1 MVRKSYQ
8 KGYVDSRKTEEGKVH
23 YLRYR
28 LRDSKGKWAE
38 KTEMLPS
45 FESPKKLKEYV
56 AKRMDEVNDYNN
68 NPRLQP
74 IESNKSLTV
83 AEFRNTLWK
92 SYVQNKKYKPS
103 THYSYENLLDKY
115 VEPVIGSSRLKYL
128 GPRDMTDLLDRARG
142 TGIGDKTLL
151 NLYRLLCRFFSVAV
165 AYGEMA
171 KAPLVAEL
179 HRPSWSAKEKP
190 VLEPEQIAKV
200 LANIPD
206 KHIPVCAVIA
216 ILGLRIGEALAI
228 KWDRVDLD
236 KRILTVDQAFSRGVL
251 TTPKTKASFRRIYIP
266 EPLVTILSW
275 HRQHSVFTEGD
286 DFVFCGQDGSA
297 LNHDS
302 LRRTVLYKAMDRA
315 GIQREK
321 FNHGFHIFRHSAI
334 TMLYR
339 LTGDLKR
346 AQGFARHS
354 RISTTADTYV
364 HSDPV
369 ESESTEMVAA
379 NITSADLLNER
390 GICGTPV
397 VQTSDLIQ

>member
-1 MVRKSYQ
+1 M
-8 KGYVDSRKTEEGKVH
+8 
-23 YLRYR
+23 
-28 LRDSKGKWAE
+28 
-38 KTEMLPS
+38 
-45 FESPKKLKEYV
+45 
-56 AKRMDEVNDYNN
+56 
-68 NPRLQP
+68 
-74 IESNKSLTV
+74 
-83 AEFRNTLWK
+83 
-92 SYVQNKKYKPS
+92 
-103 THYSYENLLDKY
+103 
-115 VEPVIGSSRLKYL
+115 
-128 GPRDMTDLLDRARG
+128 
-142 TGIGDKTLL
+142 
-151 NLYRLLCRFFSVAV
+151 
-165 AYGEMA
+165 
-171 KAPLVAEL
+171 
-179 HRPSWSAKEKP
+179 
-190 VLEPEQIAKV
+190 
-200 LANIPD
+200 
-206 KHIPVCAVIA
+206 
-216 ILGLRIGEALAI
+216 
-228 KWDRVDLD
+228 D
-236 KRILTVDQAFSRGVL
+236 KRILTVDQAFSRGIL
-251 TTPKTKASFRRIYIP
+251 TTPKTKASFRKIYIP
-266 EPLVTILSW
+266 DPLVTILSW

-302 LRRTVLYKAMDRA
+302 LRRTVLYKAMDKA

-397 VQTSDLIQ
+397 VQTSELVQ

>member
-1 MVRKSYQ
+1 MVRKSFQ
-8 KGYVDSRKTEEGKVH
+8 KGTVDSRKTERGTVH
-23 YLRYR
+23 YLKYR
-28 LRDSKGKWAE
+28 LRDSRGEWTN
-38 KTEMLPS
+38 KTEMLPD
-45 FESPKKLKEYV
+45 FESPKKLREYV

-83 AEFRNTLWK
+83 AEFRKTLWK
-92 SYVQNKKYKPS
+92 SYVVNKKYKPS
-103 THYSYENLLDKY
+103 THYSYENLLDRY

-128 GPRDMTDLLDRARG
+128 GPRDMTDLLDKARG

-171 KAPLVAEL
+171 KLPLVAEL
-179 HRPSWSAKEKP
+179 HRPSWSSKEKP
-190 VLEPEQIAKV
+190 VLESEQIAKV

-206 KHIPVCAVIA
+206 KYIPVCAVIA

-228 KWDRVDLD
+228 MWDRLDLD
-236 KRILTVDQAFSRGVL
+236 ERILTVDQAFSRGVL
-251 TTPKTKASFRRIYIP
+251 TTPKTKASFRRIYLP
-266 EPLVTILSW
+266 DPLVTILLW
-275 HRQHSVFTEGD
+275 HRQHSVFIDGD
-286 DFVFCGQDGSA
+286 NFVFCREDGGA

-302 LRRTVLYKAMDRA
+302 LRKTVLYKAMDKA
-315 GIQREK
+315 GIKREK

-369 ESESTEMVAA
+369 ESESTEMIAA
-379 NITSADLLNER
+379 NITSADLLNDR
-390 GICGTPV
+390 GICGTIA
-397 VQTSDLIQ
+397 VQGSDLVQ

>member
-1 MVRKSYQ
+1 
-8 KGYVDSRKTEEGKVH
+8 
-23 YLRYR
+23 
-28 LRDSKGKWAE
+28 
-38 KTEMLPS
+38 
-45 FESPKKLKEYV
+45 
-56 AKRMDEVNDYNN
+56 
-68 NPRLQP
+68 
-74 IESNKSLTV
+74 
-83 AEFRNTLWK
+83 
-92 SYVQNKKYKPS
+92 
-103 THYSYENLLDKY
+103 
-115 VEPVIGSSRLKYL
+115 
-128 GPRDMTDLLDRARG
+128 
-142 TGIGDKTLL
+142 
-151 NLYRLLCRFFSVAV
+151 
-165 AYGEMA
+165 
-171 KAPLVAEL
+171 
-179 HRPSWSAKEKP
+179 
-190 VLEPEQIAKV
+190 V

-228 KWDRVDLD
+228 KWNRLDLD

-251 TTPKTKASFRRIYIP
+251 TTPKTKASFRKIYLP
-266 EPLVTILSW
+266 EPLVIILSW

-286 DFVFCGQDGSA
+286 DFVFCREDGDA

-302 LRRTVLYKAMDRA
+302 LRKTVLYKAMDKA

-321 FNHGFHIFRHSAI
+321 FNHGFHLFRHSAI

-379 NITSADLLNER
+379 SISSADLLNER

-397 VQTSDLIQ
+397 VQTSEMVQ

>member
-1 MVRKSYQ
+1 MVRKSFQ
-8 KGYVDSRKTEEGKVH
+8 KGTLDSRKTERGTVH
-23 YLRYR
+23 YLKYR
-28 LRDSKGKWAE
+28 LRDSRGKWTN
-38 KTEMLPS
+38 KTEMLPD
-45 FESPKKLKEYV
+45 FESPKKLKDYV

-83 AEFRNTLWK
+83 AEFRKTLWK

-103 THYSYENLLDKY
+103 TLYAYENQLDLY
-115 VEPVIGSSRLKYL
+115 VEPVIGSSLLKYL
-128 GPRDMTDLLDRARG
+128 GPRDMTDLLDKARG

-171 KAPLVAEL
+171 KLPLVAEL
-179 HRPSWSAKEKP
+179 HRPSWSPKEKP

-216 ILGLRIGEALAI
+216 MLGLRIGEALAI
-228 KWDRVDLD
+228 KWNRLDLD

-251 TTPKTKASFRRIYIP
+251 TTPKTKSSFRRIYLP
-266 EPLVTILSW
+266 EPLVIILSW
-275 HRQHSVFTEGD
+275 HRQHCVFTEGD

-302 LRRTVLYKAMDRA
+302 LRRTVLYKAMDKA

-379 NITSADLLNER
+379 SISSTDLLSER
-390 GICGTPV
+390 GICGTIA
-397 VQTSDLIQ
+397 VQESELVQ